1 MASQYIDTEGNLC
14 LKLRLFSNAETQ
26 CITQQDVKNFNSIL
40 SKDGYNIKKLCSKH
54 CNYYIY
60 ITYYIIL
67 YNIQKNKIKIFFIY
81 IFLYMCIHIHFL

>member
-40 SKDGYNIKKLCSKH
+40 CKDGYNIKKLYSKH

-60 ITYYIIL
+60 IYIL
-67 YNIQKNKIKIFFIY
+67 HNIQKNKIIFFSY

>member
-40 SKDGYNIKKLCSKH
+40 CKDGYNIKKLYSKH

-60 ITYYIIL
+60 IYIYIL
-67 YNIQKNKIKIFFIY
+67 HNIQKNKIIFFNY